1 MREFLQNL
9 TSQASTRWDGLSQ
22 PLRLALVGVVVA
34 LMLSLIVSLVLLR
47 SGDYVTLYSGL
58 SDQDRGVLAHA
69 LDQQGINYRL
79 TDDEIQVEVQDIDQ
93 ARRIST
99 TTQLSGGIGM
109 FGERTLKRQ
118 GDRGYEILAPG
129 ALRMMSRD
137 EFREFKRQALE
148 GELERTLG
156 TFAGIRAVAV
166 KLSVP
171 ESQPFVRD
179 QEKPTASVTLELMST
194 GMGDAGL
201 AVSTIKAVQR
211 VVAYSV
217 AGLEPG
223 NVHVV
228 DQDGIYDSEE
238 LVKTNQTSTDKSA
251 EVLNLK
257 SQYESYYLKKAR
269 KAIEIYE
276 DRVRIA
282 GLEVEVSLTDTKTL
296 KSEFKPSMAEA
307 GTGVIRSKLTER
319 ESFEGEGSAPGG
331 EPGVESNLF
340 PPEYET
346 AGSGSGPST
355 YDKSKE
361 ITNYEMDQ
369 ITTEETS
376 TPTAIVKSAAVVV
389 DFSLQDEVE
398 AIKTTIANTLGL
410 ASTAGLN
417 DKISIQ
423 LTQFPVVKDIQEA
436 IQELP
441 PPVWVQLAQMIVLA
455 VVLIAI
461 LIFLRSWL
469 ARPTSSQE
477 VVDDHPTVQ
486 LGEEH
491 LPKGL
496 TVKDYIDQLLNEQFA
511 YMKKEHEESQEQVQ
525 VERVEKQQEEEKVAQ
540 KEEEERSQVEAIE
553 AEKMAQEEEVLKE
566 ETELERQK
574 DVFEQVKEFAE
585 NDPGA
590 TADVLRTWLGAEAG
604 SASGTDSGDSSVSEA
619 SEDG

>member
-1 MREFLQNL
+1 MREFLQSL
-9 TSQASTRWDGLSQ
+9 TNQASSRWDGLSQ
-22 PLRLALVGVVVA
+22 PWRLALVGVVVA
-34 LMLSLIVSLVLLR
+34 LILSLVVSLVLLR

-69 LDQQGINYRL
+69 LDRQGIGYKL
-79 TDDEIQVEVQDIDQ
+79 TTDEIQVEVKDIDE

-148 GELERTLG
+148 GELERTLS

-166 KLSVP
+166 KLSIP

-179 QEKPTASVTLELMST
+179 QEAPTASVTLELMAT
-194 GMGDAGL
+194 GMDDGGL
-201 AVSTIKAVQR
+201 AVSSIKAIQR

-217 AGLEPG
+217 AGLKPG

-257 SQYESYYLKKAR
+257 AQYESYYLKKAR
-269 KAIEIYE
+269 RAIEIYE
-276 DRVRIA
+276 NRVRIA

-296 KSEFKPSMAEA
+296 KSEFKPSMADA

-346 AGSGSGPST
+346 AGPGSGPST

-376 TPTAIVKSAAVVV
+376 TPTAVVKSAAIVV
-389 DFSLQDEVE
+389 DLSLMDEVE
-398 AIKTTIANTLGL
+398 SIKTTVANTLGL
-410 ASTAGLN
+410 AAVAGLN

-423 LTQFPVVKDIQEA
+423 LTQFPVVQDIQEA

-469 ARPTSSQE
+469 ARPSSSHE
-477 VVDDHPTVQ
+477 MIDEPPTVQ

-511 YMKKEHEESQEQVQ
+511 YMKKEHEESKEQVQ
-525 VERVEKQQEEEKVAQ
+525 VDHVEKQRVEVQDAQQEAEEQA
-540 KEEEERSQVEAIE
+540 QVEAIE
-553 AEKMAQEEEVLKE
+553 IEKMAQEEEVLKE
-566 ETELERQK
+566 ETESERQK

-585 NDPGA
+585 TDPGA
-590 TADVLRTWLGAEAG
+590 TADVLRTWLADGDG
-604 SASGTDSGDSSVSEA
+604 STSGTDSADSENSEKDEG
-619 SEDG
+619 S

>member
-1 MREFLQNL
+1 MREFLQSL
-9 TSQASTRWDGLSQ
+9 TNQASSRWDGLSQ
-22 PLRLALVGVVVA
+22 PWRLALVGVVVA
-34 LMLSLIVSLVLLR
+34 LILSLVVSLVLLR

-69 LDQQGINYRL
+69 LDQQGIGYKL
-79 TDDEIQVEVQDIDQ
+79 TSDEIQVEVKDIDE

-129 ALRMMSRD
+129 ALRMMSRE

-148 GELERTLG
+148 GELERTLS

-166 KLSVP
+166 KLSIP

-179 QEKPTASVTLELMST
+179 QEAPTASVTLELMAT
-194 GMGDAGL
+194 GMNDGGL
-201 AVSTIKAVQR
+201 AVSSIKAIQR

-217 AGLEPG
+217 AGLKPG

-257 SQYESYYLKKAR
+257 AQYESYYLKKAR
-269 KAIEIYE
+269 RAIEIYE
-276 DRVRIA
+276 NRVRIA

-296 KSEFKPSMAEA
+296 RSEFKPSMADA

-340 PPEYET
+340 PPEYEN

-376 TPTAIVKSAAVVV
+376 TPTAVVKSAAIVV

-398 AIKTTIANTLGL
+398 SIKTTVANTLGL
-410 ASTAGLN
+410 AAVAGLN

-469 ARPTSSQE
+469 ARPSSSQE
-477 VVDDHPTVQ
+477 MIDEPPTVQ

-511 YMKKEHEESQEQVQ
+511 YMKKEHEESKEQVQ
-525 VERVEKQQEEEKVAQ
+525 VDHVEKHRVEEQVAQQEAEEQA
-540 KEEEERSQVEAIE
+540 QVEAISI
-553 AEKMAQEEEVLKE
+553 EKMVQEEEVLKE
-566 ETELERQK
+566 ETESERQK
-574 DVFEQVKEFAE
+574 DVFGQVKEFAE
-585 NDPGA
+585 TDPGA
-590 TADVLRTWLGAEAG
+590 TADVLRTWLADGDG
-604 SASGTDSGDSSVSEA
+604 SISETDSADSGDSE
-619 SEDG
+619 EDEGS

>member
-1 MREFLQNL
+1 MREFLQSL
-9 TSQASTRWDGLSQ
+9 TNQASSRWDGLSQ
-22 PLRLALVGVVVA
+22 PWRLALVGVVVA
-34 LMLSLIVSLVLLR
+34 LILSLVVSLVLLR

-69 LDQQGINYRL
+69 LDQQGIGYKL
-79 TDDEIQVEVQDIDQ
+79 TSDEIQVEVKDIDE

-148 GELERTLG
+148 GELERTLS

-166 KLSVP
+166 KLSIP

-179 QEKPTASVTLELMST
+179 QEAPTASVTLELMAT
-194 GMGDAGL
+194 GMDDGGL
-201 AVSTIKAVQR
+201 AVSSIKAIQR

-217 AGLEPG
+217 AGLKPG

-257 SQYESYYLKKAR
+257 AQYESYYLKKAR

-276 DRVRIA
+276 NRVRIA

-296 KSEFKPSMAEA
+296 KSEFKPSMADA

-346 AGSGSGPST
+346 AGPGSGPST

-376 TPTAIVKSAAVVV
+376 TPTAVVKSAAIVV
-389 DFSLQDEVE
+389 DLSLMDEVE
-398 AIKTTIANTLGL
+398 SIKTTVANTLGL
-410 ASTAGLN
+410 AAVAGLN

-423 LTQFPVVKDIQEA
+423 LTQFPVVQDIQEA

-469 ARPTSSQE
+469 ARPSSSHE
-477 VVDDHPTVQ
+477 MIDEPPTVQ

-511 YMKKEHEESQEQVQ
+511 YMKKEHEESKEQVQ
-525 VERVEKQQEEEKVAQ
+525 VDHVEKQRVEVQDAQQEAEEQA
-540 KEEEERSQVEAIE
+540 QVEAIE
-553 AEKMAQEEEVLKE
+553 IEKMAQEEEVLKE
-566 ETELERQK
+566 ETESERQK

-585 NDPGA
+585 TDPGA
-590 TADVLRTWLGAEAG
+590 TADVLRTWLADGDG
-604 SASGTDSGDSSVSEA
+604 STSGTDSAD
-619 SEDG
+619 SEDSEEDEGS

>member
-1 MREFLQNL
+1 MREFLQSL
-9 TSQASTRWDGLSQ
+9 TNQASDRWDGLSQ
-22 PLRLALVGVVVA
+22 PWRLALVGVVVA
-34 LMLSLIVSLVLLR
+34 LILSLVVSLVLLR

-69 LDQQGINYRL
+69 LDQQGIGYKL
-79 TDDEIQVEVQDIDQ
+79 TDDEIQVEVKDIDE

-148 GELERTLG
+148 GELERTLS

-179 QEKPTASVTLELMST
+179 QEAPTASVTLELMAT
-194 GMGDAGL
+194 GMDDGGL
-201 AVSTIKAVQR
+201 AVSSIKAIQR

-217 AGLEPG
+217 AGLKPG

-257 SQYESYYLKKAR
+257 AQYESYYLKKAR

-296 KSEFKPSMAEA
+296 RSEFKPSMADA

-346 AGSGSGPST
+346 AGPGSGPST

-376 TPTAIVKSAAVVV
+376 TPTAVVKSAAIVV
-389 DFSLQDEVE
+389 DLSLMDEVE
-398 AIKTTIANTLGL
+398 SIKTTVANTLGL
-410 ASTAGLN
+410 AAAGLN

-423 LTQFPVVKDIQEA
+423 LTQFPVVQDIQEA

-469 ARPTSSQE
+469 ARPSSSQE
-477 VVDDHPTVQ
+477 MIDEPPTVQ

-511 YMKKEHEESQEQVQ
+511 YMKKEHEESKEQVQ
-525 VERVEKQQEEEKVAQ
+525 VDHVEKQRSEEQVAQ
-540 KEEEERSQVEAIE
+540 KEAEEHAQVEAIE
-553 AEKMAQEEEVLKE
+553 IEKMAQEEEVLKE
-566 ETELERQK
+566 ETESERQK
-574 DVFEQVKEFAE
+574 DVFGQVKEFAE
-585 NDPGA
+585 TDPGA
-590 TADVLRTWLGAEAG
+590 TADVLRTWLADGDG
-604 SASGTDSGDSSVSEA
+604 SISETDSADSGDSE
-619 SEDG
+619 EDEGS

>member
-1 MREFLQNL
+1 MREFLQSL
-9 TSQASTRWDGLSQ
+9 TNQASSRWDGLSL
-22 PLRLALVGVVVA
+22 PWRLALVGVFVA
-34 LMLSLIVSLVLLR
+34 LILSLIVSLFVLR

-69 LDQQGINYRL
+69 LDQQGIDYKL
-79 TDDEIQVEVQDIDQ
+79 TADEIQVEVKDIDA

-148 GELERTLG
+148 GELERTLS

-166 KLSVP
+166 KLSIP
-171 ESQPFVRD
+171 ESQPFVRE
-179 QEKPTASVTLELMST
+179 QEAPTASVTVELMVT
-194 GMGDAGL
+194 GMDDGGL
-201 AVSTIKAVQR
+201 TVSSIKAMQR

-217 AGLEPG
+217 AGLKPA

-257 SQYESYYLKKAR
+257 EKYESYYLNKAR
-269 KAIEIYE
+269 KAIAIYE

-296 KSEFKPSMAEA
+296 KSEFNPSLSDA

-340 PPEYET
+340 PPEYQT

-369 ITTEETS
+369 VTTEETS
-376 TPTAIVKSAAVVV
+376 TPTAIVKSAAIVV

-398 AIKTTIANTLGL
+398 AIKNTVANTLGL
-410 ASTAGLN
+410 SASVGLN
-417 DKISIQ
+417 DTISIQ
-423 LTQFPVVKDIQEA
+423 ITQFPVVKDIQEA

-469 ARPTSSQE
+469 ARPSSSHDALDE
-477 VVDDHPTVQ
+477 PPMVQ

-496 TVKDYIDQLLNEQFA
+496 TV
-511 YMKKEHEESQEQVQ
+511 
-525 VERVEKQQEEEKVAQ
+525 
-540 KEEEERSQVEAIE
+540 
-553 AEKMAQEEEVLKE
+553 
-566 ETELERQK
+566 
-574 DVFEQVKEFAE
+574 
-585 NDPGA
+585 
-590 TADVLRTWLGAEAG
+590 
-604 SASGTDSGDSSVSEA
+604 
-619 SEDG
+619 